1 MQCSNKFTPTLVS
14 QTKQWLSLTRL
25 LMTCLRGLRMKQAVR
40 LVCNLISSLA
50 RSSPVCQS
58 LLHTIRSLPS
68 HPGRYRLQY
77 ALFSLVNSQNTLSVK
92 GRRVSPVCQLPFC
105 LLLTF
110 TLRHRILCRTL
121 DIYHISHNRI
131 CSIVLTIVNIIHTI
145 SAIP

>member
-1 MQCSNKFTPTLVS
+1 VLKQVHPDTGISNKAMAVLNSFVNDLFERIANEASSTP
-14 QTKQWLSLTRL
+14 
-25 LMTCLRGLRMKQAVR
+25 CLQFDQ
-40 LVCNLISSLA
+40 LA
-50 RSSPVCQS
+50 RSPPVCQS